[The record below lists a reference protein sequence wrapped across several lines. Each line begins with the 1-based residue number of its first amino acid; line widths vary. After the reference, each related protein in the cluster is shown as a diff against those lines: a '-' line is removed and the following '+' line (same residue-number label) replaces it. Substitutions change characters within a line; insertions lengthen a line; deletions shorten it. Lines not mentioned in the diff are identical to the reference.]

1 MEGENTMNLP
11 FFNKKQVKKFKQTAY
26 GFVSWGAGCREVYFN
41 LYEDNK
47 GSRQSKLFHGRELQ
61 DIPENADFS
70 VVAQVDGWVHGGDLP
85 KSVFNPLGE
94 KVKFVFSVPLSKFC
108 SPGYF
113 PDNTTNKL
121 ETRSHEL
128 NHWGLT
134 ERQIRMIKLFCS
146 DELVTKIRLCD
157 EVTFDNY
164 LRPTDAA
171 LAVLVSELR
180 KKIAPHGMKIKTKP
194 KQGYYLED
202 REHWRE
208 LLTFKGRCL
217 HTVWG
222 NE

>member
-1 MEGENTMNLP
+1 MTLL
-11 FFNKKQVKKFKQTAY
+11 FFNKKQVKKFKQTAF
-26 GFVSWGAGCREVYFN
+26 GFVSWGAGCREVYYN

-47 GSRQSKLFHGRELQ
+47 GLREFRLFYGRELQ

-70 VVAQVDGWVHGGDLP
+70 VAAQVDGWVHGSDLP
-85 KSVFNPLGE
+85 KCVFNPLDE
-94 KVKFVFSVPLSKFC
+94 KAEIISLTVPPCEFC
-108 SPGYF
+108 LPRYC
-113 PDNTTNKL
+113 PTNTTNKL

-171 LAVLVSELR
+171 LAGLVSELR
-180 KKIAPHGMKIKTKP
+180 KKIASHGMKIKTKP

-222 NE
+222 GANDLR

>member
-1 MEGENTMNLP
+1 MNLP
-11 FFNKKQVKKFKQTAY
+11 FFNKKQTKKFKQTAF
-26 GFVSWGAGCREVYFN
+26 GFVSWGAGCREVYYN

-47 GSRQSKLFHGRELQ
+47 GLRQSKLFYGRELP

-85 KSVFNPLGE
+85 KSVFNPLGA
-94 KVKFVFSVPLSKFC
+94 KVKFVFSVPPSKFC

-113 PDNTTNKL
+113 PDNTTNNL
-121 ETRSHEL
+121 ETRSREL
-128 NHWGLT
+128 DHWGLT

-146 DELVTKIRLCD
+146 DELFTKIRLCD